1 MSPVITIV
9 LALILLASL
18 FFIIPYIRV
27 RTQTWV
33 LIAFVVV
40 VAILFLLPKTALYNM
55 KLPIIDN
62 SMNGIIMNFLNDSV
76 LFSGLITLDPT
87 IHDKL
92 LTFIEPII
100 NACFILIGIA
110 IIAII
115 LSIVLFIVHLIQH
128 RDKTFACV
136 IGLLLTFVTAGAI
149 IMSPVCT
156 LVHIN
161 DTLNN
166 TVTIKGKTLAESY
179 PNYQKNYGGLLSLL
193 NIIDL
198 PQNVSKIFVDPANLI
213 SGGRLEDF
221 DKEMYNI
228 DKLLTKLDEAGITV
242 IYTDPEYDF
251 TNATKDSLNFT
262 ILGEL
267 IGECIKS
274 KIYDGLPL
282 VFTNQILGVFEQA
295 IMEDTGKTELEQ
307 SLIMTQE
314 EVNAQYLQ
322 LMDMLDFVL
331 RHDMAAKC
339 KDMNLVK
346 LVELGLYITGKGAVG
361 EALEIMNYPLVKKIA
376 DDADTVNFASI
387 EVGGAI
393 YACAK
398 LYDVLNDWLASYR
411 STEEY
416 KIVAKYL
423 EMREIIELPET
434 EESTENA

>member
-1 MSPVITIV
+1 
-9 LALILLASL
+9 
-18 FFIIPYIRV
+18 
-27 RTQTWV
+27 
-33 LIAFVVV
+33 
-40 VAILFLLPKTALYNM
+40 
-55 KLPIIDN
+55 
-62 SMNGIIMNFLNDSV
+62 
-76 LFSGLITLDPT
+76 
-87 IHDKL
+87 
-92 LTFIEPII
+92 
-100 NACFILIGIA
+100 
-110 IIAII
+110 
-115 LSIVLFIVHLIQH
+115 
-128 RDKTFACV
+128 
-136 IGLLLTFVTAGAI
+136 
-149 IMSPVCT
+149 MSPVCT

-179 PNYQKNYGGLLSLL
+179 PNYQKKYGGLLSLL

-198 PQNVSKIFVDPANLI
+198 PENVSDIFVDPANLI

-228 DKLLTKLDEAGITV
+228 DKLLSKLDEAGITV

-267 IGECIKS
+267 IGECITS

-282 VFTNQILGVFEQA
+282 VFTNQILGVFEQK
-295 IMEDTGKTELEQ
+295 IKEDTGKTELEQ

-314 EVNAQYLQ
+314 ELNQQYLQ

-331 RHDMAAKC
+331 RYDMAKRAS
-339 KDMNLVK
+339 NLDLLK
-346 LVELGLYITGKGAVG
+346 FGELVTHLTLNGGMPD
-361 EALEIMNYPLVKKIA
+361 ALKIMQYPLVKKIA
-376 DDADTVNFASI
+376 DDADTQTILPAI
-387 EVGGAI
+387 EIGGAL
-393 YACAK
+393 YACGR
-398 LYDVLNDWLASYR
+398 LYDVLNDWLESYR